1 MIDNNKPTV
10 VVSRCLGFDH
20 CRYNGDVINDK
31 FVERLSPYV
40 NYITVCPEVE
50 IGLGVPRKPIR
61 LVMENEIIDLYQPET
76 GNTYTNDMNEYSQ
89 NLFNSLGDVHG
100 FLLKGR
106 SPSCGIKDVKVYHGR
121 EKFTGSSKGSGIFA
135 AAVME
140 NYPDLALEEEG
151 RLTNYSLREH
161 FLTKLYT
168 YFKFQKVE
176 ESNSMKELVK
186 FHSKNKYLLMAYN
199 QEELKNLGKIVGNH
213 EKKSFKDIT
222 EEYKKHLGLALANVP
237 KKTGYINAFMH
248 IFGYFSD
255 DLSAKEKEFVLDRF
269 EKYRWDMIHLS
280 VLVNILNT
288 YAIKYDMEYLLDQTI
303 WITYPEELLDI
314 SDTGKKDLE

>member
-61 LVMENEIIDLYQPET
+61 LVMENDIIDLYQPET

-186 FHSKNKYLLMAYN
+186 FHSENKYLLMAYN
-199 QEELKNLGKIVGNH
+199 QEELKHLGKIVGNH

-222 EEYKKHLGLALANVP
+222 EEYRKHLGLALANVP

-303 WITYPEELLDI
+303 WITYPEELLNI
-314 SDTGKKDLE
+314 SDTGK

>member
-1 MIDNNKPTV
+1 MEDRTKPTV
-10 VVSRCLGFDH
+10 VVSRCLGFDN

-31 FVERLSPYV
+31 FVERLKPYV
-40 NYITVCPEVE
+40 NYKTVCPEVE
-50 IGLGVPRKPIR
+50 IGLGVPRKAIR
-61 LVMENEIIDLYQPET
+61 LVMENDITDIYQPDS
-76 GNTYTNDMNEYSQ
+76 GNTYTKEMEDYAE
-89 NLFNSLGDVHG
+89 NLFRNLGDVHG

-140 NYPDLALEEEG
+140 KYPDLAIEEEG

-168 YFKFQKVE
+168 FFKFQQVE
-176 ESNSMKELVK
+176 ESNSMSELVK
-186 FHSKNKYLLMAYN
+186 FHSENKYLLMAYN
-199 QEELKNLGKIVGNH
+199 QTQLKNLGRIVGNH
-213 EKKSFKDIT
+213 DKKSFEEIT
-222 EEYKKHLGLALANVP
+222 EEYKKHLGLAFGKSP
-237 KKTGYINAFMH
+237 KRSNFINAFMH

-255 DLSAKEKEFVLDRF
+255 ELSSKEKEFVLDRF
-269 EKYRWDMIHLS
+269 DKYRWDMIHLS
-280 VLVNILNT
+280 VLVNVLQT
-288 YAIKYDMEYLLDQTI
+288 YAIKYNSDYLLDQTI

>member
-61 LVMENEIIDLYQPET
+61 LVMENDIIDLYQPET

-186 FHSKNKYLLMAYN
+186 FHSENKYLLMAYN

-303 WITYPEELLDI
+303 WITYPEELLNI
-314 SDTGKKDLE
+314 SDTGK

>member
-140 NYPDLALEEEG
+140 KYPDLALEEEG

-186 FHSKNKYLLMAYN
+186 FHSENKYLLMAYN
-199 QEELKNLGKIVGNH
+199 QEELKHLGKIVGNH

-303 WITYPEELLDI
+303 WITYPEELLNI
-314 SDTGKKDLE
+314 SDTGK